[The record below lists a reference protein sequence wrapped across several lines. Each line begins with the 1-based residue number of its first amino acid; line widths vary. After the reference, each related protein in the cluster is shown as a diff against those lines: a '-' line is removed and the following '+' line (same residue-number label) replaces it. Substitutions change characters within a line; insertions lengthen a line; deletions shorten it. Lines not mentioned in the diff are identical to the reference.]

1 MTTVERDQQRD
12 APRDD
17 TSTPSNTKPRQ
28 PLWRRYILLVDLL
41 LLVLLWQIAAANVDA
56 AFLPRPGDVFTSF
69 TEELT
74 LDEGETLTDL
84 PDDHLITHTLT
95 SARRLGLSLLLS
107 VLLAVPLA
115 LLTAQIRL
123 LDAVLT
129 PLLTFAY
136 PAPKVV
142 FLPLIILFLGL
153 GDESRV
159 FLVTLVL
166 FFQVFV
172 IVHDA
177 AVQVQPETLESI
189 NSLGANVWHRLR
201 YVYLPVSI
209 PAVITALKIS
219 TGTAIAVLYIAEG
232 IAGRTGLGYMINFN
246 YNMLNYD
253 RMYAA
258 IVMIS
263 ILGLG
268 LFAVFA
274 VLERYFTRWQNNR

>member
-1 MTTVERDQQRD
+1 MV
-12 APRDD
+12 
-17 TSTPSNTKPRQ
+17 
-28 PLWRRYILLVDLL
+28 LWH
-41 LLVLLWQIAAANVDA
+41 IAAINVDA
-56 AFLPRPGDVFTSF
+56 NFLPTPGAVWASF
-69 TEELT
+69 TDELA
-74 LDEGETLTDL
+74 LDAEEGETLANI
-84 PDDHLITHTLT
+84 PEDHLITHTIT

-107 VLLAVPLA
+107 VALAVPLA
-115 LLTAQIRL
+115 LLTAQIRP

-129 PLLTFAY
+129 PVLTFAY

-189 NSLGANVWHRLR
+189 NSLGANLWHRLR

-232 IAGRTGLGYMINFN
+232 IAGRTGLGYLINFN
-246 YNMLNYD
+246 YNMLNYN

-268 LFAVFA
+268 LFGIFA
-274 VLERYFTRWQNNR
+274 LLERYFTRWQKAN